1 MGGWGRTPPVRPYT
15 LVRLGLTGE
24 QGRDR
29 FLHPL
34 TPPRTGAVRTAL
46 AKGVLT
52 LRGHPRSP
60 FGRFTPKQGLSPM
73 KLIPRNAFVG
83 GFAVFWMSPG
93 ELLKAE
99 GPGSPCDI
107 ARLYRFLPLYVRG
120 WRDARRRS
128 RALLGP
134 GTRLAIL
141 QDTPVWM
148 GGLGATIGE
157 RNSDGSAR
165 LVHAGRSRPR
175 NKGPA
180 SDPQGH
186 GGASGGI

>member
-1 MGGWGRTPPVRPYT
+1 MSGGSRVATRLRLRTRRPKTAARHRLERILPLYVRGWRDARRGSRALLGPGTRLAILQDTPVWMGGLGATIGERNSDGSAR
-15 LVRLGLTGE
+15 LVLTGE

-83 GFAVFWMSPG
+83 GFAVFWMSFGG
-93 ELLKAE
+93 EAKQTKLLLFVFFACL
-99 GPGSPCDI
+99 SYFF
-107 ARLYRFLPLYVRG
+107 R
-120 WRDARRRS
+120 
-128 RALLGP
+128 
-134 GTRLAIL
+134 
-141 QDTPVWM
+141 Q
-148 GGLGATIGE
+148 
-157 RNSDGSAR
+157 
-165 LVHAGRSRPR
+165 
-175 NKGPA
+175 
-180 SDPQGH
+180 
-186 GGASGGI
+186 